1 MKKRHRYR
9 VPKRFLC
16 AALTA
21 ALICQLFGLP
31 ALGAEGTAGSG
42 GCAHVH
48 GESCG
53 YIQAEEGTPCKHE
66 LGHHD
71 ESCGGLPDSGGPDVP
86 APIVA
91 AAFDE
96 PEPAAYEIIAG
107 DELPALPETLQA
119 TDADGAPLTIE
130 DVTWEAEGF
139 DANTPGE
146 YMFTAKL
153 PEGYKAAPEIGAP
166 QITVT
171 VKEAMN
177 TLDFTSFAVGNT
189 VTVNGLNYN
198 ILSMPAGETHG
209 TVEVG
214 NNEGY
219 TGNNL
224 SIPAEITVSGD
235 AQNDGA
241 YNVVGISNGA
251 FWKCAS
257 LTGTLTIPASIK
269 SIGDV
274 AFRGTDISGTLTIPA
289 SVTDIGDSAF
299 SGCSGITGLEL
310 PANGNLK
317 TIGGSA
323 FKGTGIRGTLTIP
336 AGVIDIDGLAFYGC
350 SGITGLELPANGNLK
365 TIGGSAFFETGIS
378 GTLTIS
384 ASVTDIGGLAFS
396 NCSGITGLEL
406 PQSGSLK
413 TIGEYAFERTGIS
426 GTLTIPA
433 SAINISGFNGCAGIT
448 EIIFSESGNLKT
460 IGISAFDGT
469 GISGRLTI
477 PKSVTSIDESA
488 FSNCS
493 GITGLELPANGNLKT
508 IGKYAFMGTGISG
521 TLTIPKN
528 VTSIGMEAFY
538 DLTGL
543 TKLVLP
549 ESGSLKTIG
558 DSAFERTG
566 ISGTLTIP
574 ASIKTIGMVAF
585 GSCSKITVL
594 VLPSSGSLSIDKSA
608 FSDTG
613 ISGTLTIPAGVASI
627 GERAFFKCGDITAL
641 VLPDSGSLS
650 IGEMAFRLTGIK
662 GTLTIPAGVTSIG
675 EYAFSDTGISGTLTV
690 SSSVKSIGNSAFINC
705 GGITG
710 LELPSSGSLS
720 IGEYAFE
727 RTGISGTLTILKGVV
742 SIGPRAFDSCT
753 GITALDLSDFTGSIG
768 EMAFLN
774 CNSLAAVTFGQ
785 TAAPELPGKAFLNVK
800 EEGTIYYPQGAT
812 GYEKL
817 LAGGLAKWQ
826 LADFEPHTV
835 TMGTA
840 TGGSATASQYTAQA
854 GTVITVTAQPEG
866 NYDFTKWTVSHS
878 VTWVGGTN
886 ETSPVAKFTMPDG
899 DVTVTPVFAKV
910 RYDISG
916 KVTIN
921 GNPATQKVPIKVQKV
936 AIPLPAV
943 YTDAGGNY
951 KISGL
956 GNGIYLLSVEN
967 FTMNGVTYNGSGSV
981 QISNGDATLDI
992 ALKSSAVQKAVKFT
1006 GLTANGSATETTTEL
1021 TMTFDTPVDLNKDQ
1035 IAISGTGVTVTKGT
1049 LTDSDSKKTWTLT
1062 LTNIQIA
1069 DSTSAAMKVKLN
1081 LPDTYVLTPTEKTV
1095 TVYQTAAT
1103 VPGAPTD
1110 LKAEAGDKQVKLT
1123 WTAPASDGGSEITRY
1138 EVSMNGGT
1146 WKATGGTTTTY
1157 TVTGLTNG
1165 TEYTFQVRAVN
1176 EKGAGA
1182 ASDEVKATPA
1192 AATYTLTVI
1201 NGTDSTNK
1209 GPYIEGARVSIKAD
1223 NAPAGYRFDKWV
1235 SLDGGRFENDQ
1246 SAETIFIM
1254 PGADVKIEAI
1264 FIKKTDP
1271 GHSHTFDSTWSF
1283 DGNSHWHACTAGDGA
1298 RSGQAAHTASNW
1310 MIDKPATETEA
1321 GSQYKECTV
1330 CHYVLLRETI
1340 APTGP
1345 TYSLHTLEDPDT
1357 GVKVSGYFTNDAV
1370 LVVKDRLLHAKNTC
1384 DVCDD
1389 IRARQDK
1396 GELIVLFDIDLK
1408 SGGYTGDL
1416 DVQIP
1421 VDAKYNGQT
1430 VLLLHCKDKVLES
1443 RIVTVSG
1450 GIAKG
1455 TFSSLS
1461 PFAAAVRPGGAPAIT
1476 GLPKDYALL
1485 VGQSVSWTP
1494 APAGGTWSYGKNLL
1508 KMTKE
1513 GDTYTFKAL
1522 KTGKATATY
1531 TVDGV
1536 PFTVNIAINSATIPQ
1551 TGDLFDPRPYVLL
1564 MLAAL
1569 AGCIVLLLYR
1579 KRNTKRHG

>member
-566 ISGTLTIP
+566 ISGTLTI
-574 ASIKTIGMVAF
+574 
-585 GSCSKITVL
+585 
-594 VLPSSGSLSIDKSA
+594 
-608 FSDTG
+608 
-613 ISGTLTIPAGVASI
+613 
-627 GERAFFKCGDITAL
+627 
-641 VLPDSGSLS
+641 
-650 IGEMAFRLTGIK
+650 
-662 GTLTIPAGVTSIG
+662 
-675 EYAFSDTGISGTLTV
+675 
-690 SSSVKSIGNSAFINC
+690 
-705 GGITG
+705 
-710 LELPSSGSLS
+710 
-720 IGEYAFE
+720 
-727 RTGISGTLTILKGVV
+727 LKGVV

-1176 EKGAGA
+1176 GKGAGA
-1182 ASDEVKATPA
+1182 ASNEVKATPA

-1209 GPYIEGARVSIKAD
+1209 GPYIKGARVSIKAD

-1235 SLDGGRFENDQ
+1235 PLGGGRFENDQ

-1310 MIDKPATETEA
+1310 MIDKPATETES
-1321 GSQYKECTV
+1321 GSRYKECTV
-1330 CHYVLLRETI
+1330 CHYVLRREAI

-1345 TYSLHTLEDPDT
+1345 NYSLHTLGDPDT